1 MILNILKRIIKEVF
15 CIPFSLLLYRI
26 LSYPFPLRTAVI
38 RIFTIILKY
47 YRPHYYSILYEA
59 VQSSIKLGYKK
70 ISCIEFGVANGN
82 GLLSLEKYAEILS
95 KKHNIQI
102 EIFGFDIGNKGLPA
116 PKDYKDLPH
125 IWKKGFYAMNEN
137 DLKKKLKQ
145 SKLRIG
151 NVNKTVSNFFNKHN
165 PSPIACIFFYLDF
178 YSSTKDSFK
187 IFSANEKYFL
197 PRILCYF
204 DDIQHYV
211 NNYNG
216 PLLAINEF
224 NKEND
229 NKKIAQDFGSV
240 LNYKYGCYAES
251 VFTYH
256 YFTHKKY
263 NNYTDISV
271 GKLD

>member
-145 SKLRIG
+145 SKLIIG
-151 NVNKTVSNFFNKHN
+151 NVNKTVSNFFNEHN
-165 PSPIACIFFYLDF
+165 PSPIACIFL
-178 YSSTKDSFK
+178 
-187 IFSANEKYFL
+187 I
-197 PRILCYF
+197 
-204 DDIQHYV
+204 
-211 NNYNG
+211 
-216 PLLAINEF
+216 
-224 NKEND
+224 
-229 NKKIAQDFGSV
+229 
-240 LNYKYGCYAES
+240 
-251 VFTYH
+251 
-256 YFTHKKY
+256 
-263 NNYTDISV
+263 
-271 GKLD
+271 